1 MKPQV
6 LRKALPFAGGEIQE
20 NSLRATIST
29 VGNLDAY
36 GDVILPGA
44 FGDDCLAQFVAEGFL
59 AIGHDW
65 DDLPIGY
72 PESAGM
78 EGRRLV
84 AVAKF
89 HSTDEAQQA
98 RTVCLER
105 LAAGKTISTSI
116 GFTIDYPDGTKWFG
130 SGVDLLTWAKGAGYD
145 LTQFSPE
152 VALWERGCRA
162 IIKVRRL
169 CEFSF
174 VVVPA
179 NPEANEAEAK
189 TAPPD
194 QPSVDIAAQL
204 RALDLDLLQ
213 TTIAG

>member
-1 MKPQV
+1 MKPKV

-29 VGNLDAY
+29 VGNLDSY
-36 GDVILPGA
+36 GDVIMPGA
-44 FGDDCLAQFVAEGFL
+44 FSDDCLAQFVAEGFM

-65 DDLPIGY
+65 EGLPIGW
-72 PESAGM
+72 PVAAAM

-84 AVAKF
+84 ADANF

-98 RTVCLER
+98 RTVCMER
-105 LAAGKTISTSI
+105 LAAGKTVSTSI
-116 GFTIDYPDGTKWFG
+116 GFMIDYAEGVKYFA
-130 SGVDLLTWAKGAGYD
+130 SGVDLMTWAKGAGYD
-145 LTQFSPE
+145 LSLFSPE
-152 VALWERGCRA
+152 VALWDRSCRA

-169 CEFSF
+169 CEFSL

-194 QPSVDIAAQL
+194 QPTVDIAAQL
-204 RALDLDLLQ
+204 RALDLDLLK

>member
-29 VGNLDAY
+29 VGNLDSY

-44 FGDDCLAQFVAEGFL
+44 FDGCLEQFVAEGFL
-59 AIGHDW
+59 AVGHDW
-65 DDLPIGY
+65 DDLPVGWI
-72 PESAGM
+72 ESAAM

-89 HSTDEAQQA
+89 HTTDEAQQA
-98 RTVCLER
+98 RTVCIER
-105 LAAGKTISTSI
+105 LAAGKTVSTSI
-116 GFTIDYPDGTKWFG
+116 GFMIDYAEGTKYFG
-130 SGVDLLTWAKGAGYD
+130 SGVDLMTWAKGAGYD

-152 VALWERGCRA
+152 VALWERSCRA
-162 IIKVRRL
+162 ILKVRRL

-194 QPSVDIAAQL
+194 QPSVDVAAQL